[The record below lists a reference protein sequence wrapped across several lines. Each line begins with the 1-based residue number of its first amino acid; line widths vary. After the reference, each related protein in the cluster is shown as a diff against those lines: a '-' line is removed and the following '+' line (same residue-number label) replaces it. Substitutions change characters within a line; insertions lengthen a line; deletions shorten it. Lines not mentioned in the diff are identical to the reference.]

1 MAKRKKTQE
10 VMTISQLEEKARSA
24 SEPNFGKGIT
34 VASGFDLGAKSAL
47 DTRST
52 VKTIAERN
60 AHVTGNRAYEGM
72 MVYVEEDK
80 KTYQLIDGNWKQ
92 FGFDAEQ
99 FEAAVEDSLTSSST
113 TTALSANQGRVLNEK
128 ITAQGETINQINTK
142 VTSIE
147 TTVTEIQESIEGLGT
162 DLTEGLEALGNKVT
176 VVEGGLTTVKGN
188 ISTIQ
193 SNISTI
199 ESNIDDVNSALEAE
213 VLRATQAEQALSDRI
228 DEEVGIL
235 EAADTT
241 LNNAITAVE
250 AKADKNTRDLAAEV
264 VARTE
269 ADSALDAKI
278 ASNTAAINKEVTDR
292 KAEITRVEGLITSAN
307 EGVNDEIEAL
317 KAKDTALEQRI
328 SAEETARAKE
338 DAKLS
343 EAITGLGGRVD
354 SLEEGLAGIEL
365 TWDRVTDKPF
375 ETLGSTLEKSVSGE
389 LNVKVDNTTIAK
401 KTDGSLEVKAGVFAA
416 EGHNHDGEYATK
428 AHELNEGIHLT
439 AVEKVNV
446 GKIPTIESEISA
458 LKSTVGSASQ
468 HHIVM
473 TLQEMEDLD
482 NTNHGDICHV
492 IETKKTYILDKQD
505 IDGDLINPE
514 WIELADFNSLVT
526 VDWSIINNK
535 PFTTVG
541 EGLEVVGDAI
551 KVVAD
556 GSTVEIKEGK
566 VSVKEG
572 VFAAAEHTHEVTWEE
587 VLNKPTVFSKNCTSS
602 EWLDEEGL
610 VSLIVKHDKNSMDLN
625 VKVVGA
631 DNIERLVAV
640 EYLDRNNVKIWSDTK
655 ESVTVTVFSYNF
667 TSVVPPAAA
676 MSAIVGQA
684 ITGMTKVGYL
694 AQ

>member
-278 ASNTAAINKEVTDR
+278 AANTAAINKEVTDR

-317 KAKDTALEQRI
+317 RSGVKIDNYITKPAKVKILKTDKDKNISRI
-328 SAEETARAKE
+328 QITIHEGKNRQIRKMC
-338 DAKLS
+338 
-343 EAITGLGGRVD
+343 EAIGKKV
-354 SLEEGLAGIEL
+354 LALHRSKIGNIDVKDLKIGEWRYL
-365 TWDRVTDKPF
+365 TD
-375 ETLGSTLEKSVSGE
+375 
-389 LNVKVDNTTIAK
+389 A
-401 KTDGSLEVKAGVFAA
+401 
-416 EGHNHDGEYATK
+416 
-428 AHELNEGIHLT
+428 
-439 AVEKVNV
+439 
-446 GKIPTIESEISA
+446 EIS
-458 LKSTVGSASQ
+458 
-468 HHIVM
+468 
-473 TLQEMEDLD
+473 
-482 NTNHGDICHV
+482 
-492 IETKKTYILDKQD
+492 
-505 IDGDLINPE
+505 DLI
-514 WIELADFNSLVT
+514 
-526 VDWSIINNK
+526 
-535 PFTTVG
+535 
-541 EGLEVVGDAI
+541 
-551 KVVAD
+551 
-556 GSTVEIKEGK
+556 
-566 VSVKEG
+566 
-572 VFAAAEHTHEVTWEE
+572 
-587 VLNKPTVFSKNCTSS
+587 
-602 EWLDEEGL
+602 
-610 VSLIVKHDKNSMDLN
+610 
-625 VKVVGA
+625 
-631 DNIERLVAV
+631 
-640 EYLDRNNVKIWSDTK
+640 
-655 ESVTVTVFSYNF
+655 
-667 TSVVPPAAA
+667 
-676 MSAIVGQA
+676 
-684 ITGMTKVGYL
+684 
-694 AQ
+694 